1 MATKLNP
8 SLLANRTPSASNK
21 PLPTDGLF
29 PAHTLDLSLSAV
41 QRCRPGWAGP
51 RRHSPPRARSPSR
64 PSSSSPARLSGAP
77 VTSFFDR
84 SAVQRCRPARAGP
97 RRHSLGAIS
106 SLPPRALE
114 LLYGPPQRR
123 PGHILFRPVS
133 RSPTPAQVTSTKT
146 KQKPYTCFP
155 RRSHAQAS
163 GLQVT
168 STTTSAHAQARDLQ
182 ATSATTSAHTLT
194 NPGPSDLI

>member
-1 MATKLNP
+1 MLNPGFCGRPWSPDAARTLCTSKGLRLATKLNP

-64 PSSSSPARLSGAP
+64 PSNSSPARLSGAP
-77 VTSFFDR
+77 VTSFFDW

-106 SLPPRALE
+106 SLPPRALK

-133 RSPTPAQVTSTKT
+133 RPPIPAPPAPTRRLAACRSPRPKLAPT
-146 KQKPYTCFP
+146 
-155 RRSHAQAS
+155 RRLAACRGDH
-163 GLQVT
+163 
-168 STTTSAHAQARDLQ
+168 
-182 ATSATTSAHTLT
+182 
-194 NPGPSDLI
+194 N

>member
-1 MATKLNP
+1 MPRHRRLCRVCSGFCGRPWSPNAARTLCTSKGLRLATKLNP

-51 RRHSPPRARSPSR
+51 RRHSPSRARSPSR
-64 PSSSSPARLSGAP
+64 PLSSSPARLSGAP

-123 PGHILFRPVS
+123 PGHNRPVS
-133 RSPTPAQVTSTKT
+133 RSPVPAQVTSTKT
-146 KQKPYTCFP
+146 KQKPCTCFP
-155 RRSHAQAS
+155 
-163 GLQVT
+163 
-168 STTTSAHAQARDLQ
+168 
-182 ATSATTSAHTLT
+182 
-194 NPGPSDLI
+194 P

>member
-1 MATKLNP
+1 MELTLPDKRGSGNQICWNNARFFEYTGKCIFKNSKGGYPPGYLPRKNQAFSDLGKSLPGSRGFCACCGRPWSPNAARTLYTSKGLRLATKLNP

-64 PSSSSPARLSGAP
+64 PSNSSPARLSGAP

-84 SAVQRCRPARAGP
+84 
-97 RRHSLGAIS
+97 
-106 SLPPRALE
+106 
-114 LLYGPPQRR
+114 
-123 PGHILFRPVS
+123 
-133 RSPTPAQVTSTKT
+133 
-146 KQKPYTCFP
+146 
-155 RRSHAQAS
+155 
-163 GLQVT
+163 
-168 STTTSAHAQARDLQ
+168 
-182 ATSATTSAHTLT
+182 
-194 NPGPSDLI
+194 